1 MPGVVRL
8 GDMCSGHGCFPTRT
22 NMSASW
28 DVLIDGLPVVRV
40 GDLWEPH
47 GCSVCEP
54 HDAIQASGSPN
65 VLINGIPV
73 ARIGDSLS
81 CGSTNLSGSGV
92 TIIDES

>member
-1 MPGVVRL
+1 M
-8 GDMCSGHGCFPTRT
+8 SG
-22 NMSASW
+22 SW

-40 GDLWEPH
+40 GDLWEAH
-47 GCSVCEP
+47 GCSVCAP